1 MGENLEIIS
10 KNYLSLLKGNIV
22 EMQWTLNRRKCGVVR
37 MAYMKLHKVL
47 KALSSLQAH
56 SKNLK
61 LYVQIGLLEQG
72 KVSGV
77 K

>member
-1 MGENLEIIS
+1 
-10 KNYLSLLKGNIV
+10 
-22 EMQWTLNRRKCGVVR
+22 MQWTLNRRKCGVVR